1 MSVFEKIGNTPVI
14 EYHGEVPN
22 GNHIYFKLECENPFG
37 SHYDRVYP
45 ALYKHHEEKGT
56 LNPGATVLETTSG
69 SAGVSFAGIGRELG
83 YKCIV
88 AIPAG
93 TENAR
98 EDAIKQQGAELR
110 NTPADTYVSG
120 FPKFLKCYLVK
131 NRGVVFLNHSMG
143 EFGVENRVTTQSL
156 EAIATEIQQQL
167 GSIDYYVAAVGN
179 GSTVLGPG
187 RVFAALGTKVVTF
200 ESFQSGVA
208 YEMLYPGAYEREF
221 GIMPGSLPRH
231 NLFGTSYPGIKFPH
245 IQIALQ
251 KEHLV
256 SESYLVSDAAVDD
269 NYYKA
274 TGKEA
279 PAELPRWDAYQLRPY
294 GRTTR
299 AGLAV
304 ALKIAQRVRG
314 KKIVALAY
322 DKEDRYDSQT

>member
-14 EYHGEVPN
+14 QYEGEVPN
-22 GNHIYFKLECENPFG
+22 GNRIYFKLECENPFG

-45 ALYKHHEEKGT
+45 TLYQHHKEKGT
-56 LNPGATVLETTSG
+56 LKPGQTVLETTSG
-69 SAGVSFAGIGRELG
+69 SAGVSFAGIGRRLG

-98 EDAIKQQGAELR
+98 EEAIKKEGAELI
-110 NTPADTYVSG
+110 NTPEDTYVNG
-120 FPKFLKCYLVK
+120 FPPFLKKYLVK

-143 EFGVENRVTTQSL
+143 EFGVENMVTTSSL
-156 EAIATEIQQQL
+156 EAIAKEVQQQL

-187 RVFAALGTKVVTF
+187 RVFAAGGAKVVTF

-208 YEMLYPGAYEREF
+208 YEYLYPGVYEREF
-221 GIMPGSLPRH
+221 GIRPGSLPRH

-251 KEHLV
+251 KEQLV
-256 SESYLVSDAAVDD
+256 SETFLVSDIAVDQ
-269 NYYKA
+269 NYYRA

-279 PAELPRWDAYQLRPY
+279 PAELPRWDAYELHPY

-304 ALKIAQRVRG
+304 ALQIAQRVHD
-314 KKIVALAY
+314 KTIVALAY
-322 DKEDRYDSQT
+322 DKEDRYDS